1 MLQNSKIPEDKN
13 GVTMALYA
21 HSALKDRISD
31 ATLAHSRAA
40 VKRHDHIVD
49 VLIAERATKFASH
62 WSWPIVRPLLYPLLG
77 YKRAVTM
84 ADVVS
89 ELSGQDTMKFVTE
102 LLDLKLRVTGLERLP
117 KSGPFILA
125 ANHPTGIADGV
136 AVHALVNSV
145 RPDIAIFT
153 NRDAVRINRR
163 MDEVLIPVEW
173 REEHKTRE
181 KTKETLISTAEAFD
195 DGRAVVIFPSG
206 RIGYWDDDRLNE
218 RPWQATMV
226 TLARRYKVPII
237 PVHVN
242 SRNSGL
248 FYLFS
253 RISSELRD
261 MTVFYE
267 LLNKSGSH
275 FGLTVGKPIGT
286 ELLSGDLNDVATA
299 LQDHTVRTLALNKDA
314 EFQR

>member
-1 MLQNSKIPEDKN
+1 
-13 GVTMALYA
+13 MALYA
-21 HSALKDRISD
+21 TSTLKDRISD
-31 ATLAHSRAA
+31 STLEDSRAA

-49 VLIAERATKFASH
+49 MLIAERATKFSSH
-62 WSWPIVRPLLYPLLG
+62 WSWPLIRPILYPLLG

-84 ADVVS
+84 ADVIS
-89 ELSGQDTMKFVTE
+89 EMSGDDTMKFVTG
-102 LLDLKLRVTGLERLP
+102 LLDLKLHITGLSRVP
-117 KSGPFILA
+117 KNGPFILA

-136 AVHALVNSV
+136 AVHAMVNSV

-153 NRDAVRINRR
+153 NRDAVRVNRR
-163 MDEVLIPVEW
+163 LDEVLIPVEW

-195 DGRAVVIFPSG
+195 DGKAVVIFPSG
-206 RIGYWDDDRLNE
+206 RIGYWDNDKLNE

-226 TLARRYKVPII
+226 TLARRYKVPVV
-237 PVHVN
+237 PVHVS

-275 FGLTVGKPIGT
+275 FGLTVGKPIEH
-286 ELLSGDLNDVATA
+286 ELLSGDINDVAGA
-299 LQDHTVRTLALNKDA
+299 LQHHTVHTLAADKDA
-314 EFQR
+314 EFKR

>member
-1 MLQNSKIPEDKN
+1 
-13 GVTMALYA
+13 MALYA
-21 HSALKDRISD
+21 NSTLKDRISD
-31 ATLAHSRAA
+31 TTLAHSRAA
-40 VKRHDHIVD
+40 VKRHDHVVD
-49 VLIAERATKFASH
+49 ILIAERATKLASH

-89 ELSGQDTMKFVTE
+89 ELSGEDTMRFVTG
-102 LLDLKLRVTGLERLP
+102 LLDLKLQTTGLERLP

-136 AVHALVNSV
+136 AVHAMVKSV

-153 NRDAVRINRR
+153 NRDAVRVNRR
-163 MDEVLIPVEW
+163 LDEVLIPVEW
-173 REEHKTRE
+173 REEHKNRE
-181 KTKETLISTAEAFD
+181 KTKETLVSTAEAFD
-195 DGRAVVIFPSG
+195 DGRAIVIFPSG
-206 RIGYWDDDRLNE
+206 RIAFWNDDKLNE

-226 TLARRYKVPII
+226 TLARRYKVPVV
-237 PVHVN
+237 PVHVS

-275 FGLTVGKPIGT
+275 FGLTIGKPIGADM
-286 ELLSGDLNDVATA
+286 LSGDINDVASA
-299 LQDHTVRTLALNKDA
+299 LQQHTVSALAANKDA
-314 EFQR
+314 EFQP

>member
-1 MLQNSKIPEDKN
+1 MTLN
-13 GVTMALYA
+13 A
-21 HSALKDRISD
+21 HSVLKDLISD

-40 VKRHDHIVD
+40 VKRHGHIVD
-49 VLIAERATKFASH
+49 FLIAERATKFASH

-89 ELSGQDTMKFVTE
+89 ELSGDDTMKFVTG
-102 LLDLKLRVTGLERLP
+102 LLNLNLQITGLDRLP
-117 KSGPFILA
+117 NSGSFILA

-163 MDEVLIPVEW
+163 LNEVLIPVEW
-173 REEHKTRE
+173 REEHKTRK

-206 RIGYWDDDRLNE
+206 RIAYWDNDKLNE

-226 TLARRYKVPII
+226 TLARRYKVPVI
-237 PVHVN
+237 PVHVS

-248 FYLFS
+248 FYFFS

-275 FGLTVGKPIGT
+275 FGLTVGKPIAPDK
-286 ELLSGDLNDVATA
+286 LSGDINDVATA
-299 LQDHTVRTLALNKDA
+299 LQDHTVHTLAKDKDA
-314 EFQR
+314 EFKR

>member
-1 MLQNSKIPEDKN
+1 
-13 GVTMALYA
+13 MALYA

-40 VKRHDHIVD
+40 VKRHDHVVD
-49 VLIAERATKFASH
+49 VLIAERATKLASH

-89 ELSGQDTMKFVTE
+89 ELSGEDTMKFVTG
-102 LLDLKLRVTGLERLP
+102 LLDLKLQVTGLERLP

-163 MDEVLIPVEW
+163 LDEVLIPVEW

-206 RIGYWDDDRLNE
+206 RIGFWDNDQLNE

-226 TLARRYKVPII
+226 TLARRYKVPVV
-237 PVHVN
+237 PVHVT

-275 FGLTVGKPIGT
+275 FGLTVGKPISH
-286 ELLSGDLNDVATA
+286 EMLSGDINDVASS
-299 LQDHTVRTLALNKDA
+299 LQQHTVSTLAANKDA
-314 EFQR
+314 EFLI

>member
-1 MLQNSKIPEDKN
+1 
-13 GVTMALYA
+13 MALYA
-21 HSALKDRISD
+21 HSTLKDRISD

-40 VKRHDHIVD
+40 VKRHDHVVD
-49 VLIAERATKFASH
+49 VLIAERATKLASH
-62 WSWPIVRPLLYPLLG
+62 WSWPVVRPLLYPLLG
-77 YKRAVTM
+77 YRRAVTM

-89 ELSGQDTMKFVTE
+89 ELSGEDTMKFVTG
-102 LLDLKLRVTGLERLP
+102 LLDLKLKITGLERLP

-136 AVHALVNSV
+136 AVHALVKSV

-153 NRDAVRINRR
+153 NRDAIRINHQL
-163 MDEVLIPVEW
+163 DQVLIPVEW

-181 KTKETLISTAEAFD
+181 KTKETLVSTAEAFD
-195 DGRAVVIFPSG
+195 NGRAVVIFPSG
-206 RIGYWDDDRLNE
+206 RIAYWENDKLNE
-218 RPWQATMV
+218 RPWQATLV
-226 TLARRYKVPII
+226 TLARRYKVPLV
-237 PVHVN
+237 PVHVS

-248 FYLFS
+248 FYFFS

-275 FGLTVGKPIGT
+275 FGLTVGKPIDPDM
-286 ELLSGDLNDVATA
+286 LSGDINEVATA
-299 LQDHTVRTLALNKDA
+299 LQDHTVQALAKDKNA
-314 EFQR
+314 VFLR